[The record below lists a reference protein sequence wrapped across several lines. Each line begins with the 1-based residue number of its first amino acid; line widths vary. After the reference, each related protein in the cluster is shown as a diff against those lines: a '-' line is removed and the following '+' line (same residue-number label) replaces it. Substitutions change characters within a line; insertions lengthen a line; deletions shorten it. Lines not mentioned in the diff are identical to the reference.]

1 MSRRNLAIFCGLAV
15 IVLVASV
22 AVPALRGWGDVGHVG
37 DLPVFEV
44 RRGDLVRRILAEGNL
59 VAAKATPLGPP
70 AGNTRGPL
78 RIAWLEEDG
87 SRVREGDVVIRFDP
101 TDMEKDLE
109 DGQSEQATTD
119 SRITQRE
126 VRESSTIRNL
136 ERDSDLAVL
145 QLDYAREFQSKDEQ
159 IFSRVEIIES
169 EIDEELATERKQ
181 HADDAREIRQDLAQV
196 ELDLLNIERRKADL
210 KVQQAEEGLQELEVR
225 APHDGIFVLKEVW
238 GNVPE
243 VGGIAWGG
251 NTLAEIPEL
260 GEMEAEVFVLE
271 ADAGGLEVGLGAELT
286 VDANPDSAFQ
296 ATIKKVDA
304 LAKRRFRRVP
314 VQYFSV
320 VLELEQTDPQIM
332 KPGQRVQA
340 TLFLGEHP
348 DVLAVPRQAVFE
360 HEGRNVAYVHRVGKF
375 EPVDVELGPATLGLV
390 VVESGLEEGDLIA
403 LHDPNRPLRPASD
416 EDNGNGGAAPV
427 AGANP

>member
-1 MSRRNLAIFCGLAV
+1 MLTIFGGL
-15 IVLVASV
+15 VLLVLLVSA
-22 AVPALRGWGDVGHVG
+22 AVPALRGWSRGGGVE

-44 RRGDLVRRILAEGNL
+44 SRADLVRRIRAEGNL

-70 AGNTRGPL
+70 PGNARGPL
-78 RIAWLEEDG
+78 RIAWLEQDG
-87 SRVREGDVVIRFDP
+87 TRGGEGDVVIRFDP
-101 TDMEKDLE
+101 SEMELDLE
-109 DGQSEQATTD
+109 EGRSEQATTD
-119 SRITQRE
+119 SRITQRT
-126 VRESSTIRNL
+126 VRETSAIRNL
-136 ERDSDLAVL
+136 ERDSDLADM
-145 QLDYAREFQSKDEQ
+145 QLDYSREFQSKDRQ

-169 EIDEELATERKQ
+169 EIDEELANERKQ
-181 HADDAREIRQDLAQV
+181 HAEDARDIREDLAEV
-196 ELDLLNIERRKADL
+196 ELDLLDIERRKADL

-238 GNVPE
+238 GRVPE

-271 ADAGGLEVGLGAELT
+271 ADAGGLEVGLTAEVT
-286 VDANPDSAFQ
+286 VDAHPDRAFQ
-296 ATIKKVDA
+296 AKVKKVDA

-320 VLELEQTDPQIM
+320 VLELERTDPEVM

-340 TLFLGEHP
+340 MLHLGQH
-348 DVLAVPRQAVFE
+348 DAVLAVPRQAIFE
-360 HEGRNVAYVHRVGKF
+360 HENRNVAYVRRSGGF
-375 EPVDVELGPATLGLV
+375 EPVEVELGPATLGLV

-403 LHDPNRPLRPASD
+403 LHDPNRPLRPDGD
-416 EDNGNGGAAPV
+416 EDTGGDGV
-427 AGANP
+427 AGPAAGAGL